1 MIGQLM
7 ILKGPM
13 RRRFMAIPIN
23 VKIAEDTAKVL
34 GRRLDL
40 VPAKPVLA
48 TQNANRREFTGSS
61 RQMPDG
67 GVPLDREV
75 LPNLSQKGLRKSDET
90 PHIPANPA
98 GQ

>member
-1 MIGQLM
+1 M

-23 VKIAEDTAKVL
+23 VKIAEATAKVL

-40 VPAKPVLA
+40 VPAKAVLA
-48 TQNANRREFTGSS
+48 TQNANRLEFTGSS

-90 PHIPANPA
+90 PHIPATPA